1 VFGPRAAIFIGRG
14 GMRLMETIVYG
25 LANLVLSWVSRNMQ
39 AYVSKVVSAMGGLD
53 WTPIEQENER
63 FLLVVAVFSETLMV
77 HG

>member
-1 VFGPRAAIFIGRG
+1 
-14 GMRLMETIVYG
+14 MRLMETIVYG